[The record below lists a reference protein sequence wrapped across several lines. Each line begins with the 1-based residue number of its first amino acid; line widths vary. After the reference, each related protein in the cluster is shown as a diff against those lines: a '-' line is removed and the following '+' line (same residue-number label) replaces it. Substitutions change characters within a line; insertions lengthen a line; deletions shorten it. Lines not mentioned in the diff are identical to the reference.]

1 MAISVV
7 QSKSYY
13 GYGNNAPP
21 VTFSSNVTAGNTIIV
36 VTAAAYNG
44 NTDYGSMSVSDNHS
58 TTYQTAQN
66 ITFFE
71 TYLAQYYYQAVFFA
85 YNVPT
90 GATTV
95 TVTSINGTCCG
106 DGNINNNTDT
116 VLTIYEVSGL
126 GTINPLDQK
135 ASASKVGN
143 TGTTTGTTPSI
154 TTTSAS
160 EIIVT
165 SEFLGST
172 TITPTISTSGYTTS
186 ANGLHG
192 NIGSFTSGY
201 QIVSSLGSY
210 SVSYANASTIP
221 GWLNQIASFKVGVTN
236 PNSSFMAFF

>member
-7 QSKSYY
+7 QSKSYD
-13 GYGNNAPP
+13 GYSSNSALA
-21 VTFSSNVTAGNTIIV
+21 TFSSNVTAGNTIIV

-44 NTDYGSMSVSDNHS
+44 NTNYGSMSVSDNHS

-66 ITFFE
+66 ISFFE
-71 TYLAQYYYQAVFFA
+71 TYITRYYYQAVFFA
-85 YNVPT
+85 YNVPA

-95 TVTSINGTCCG
+95 TVSSINGYCCG
-106 DGNINNNTDT
+106 CGGVSDNTDT
-116 VLTIYEVSGL
+116 FLTIYEVSGL

-165 SEFLGST
+165 SEFLGAT

-192 NIGSFTSGY
+192 TFGSFTSGY

-221 GWLNQIASFKVGVTN
+221 GWLNQIASFKVGATN